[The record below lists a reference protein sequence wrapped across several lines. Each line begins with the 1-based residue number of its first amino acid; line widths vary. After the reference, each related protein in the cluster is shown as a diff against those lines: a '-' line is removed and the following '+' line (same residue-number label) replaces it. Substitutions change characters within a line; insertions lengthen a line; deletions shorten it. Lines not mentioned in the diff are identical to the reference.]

1 MIVNKHF
8 QTTDRDILAAGP
20 LCEFSR
26 RYKAQ
31 CPERKLR
38 MENWNS
44 REVGLRL
51 ATLFVEAEEKGNV
64 ASLPQK
70 PPKFFLPK
78 GIGGMIIGGYY

>member
-1 MIVNKHF
+1 
-8 QTTDRDILAAGP
+8 
-20 LCEFSR
+20 
-26 RYKAQ
+26 
-31 CPERKLR
+31 

-78 GIGGMIIGGYY
+78 GIGGMTIGGYY